1 MRRRVAERASV
12 DLPDVSALD
21 RDALFAA
28 VFDASP
34 DGLAVVTRD
43 SHLVHVNA
51 ALAAMLPLAIP
62 GKTLGDCVPADF
74 RVLLEGALGSAL
86 NGRIAYIECQASID
100 TGRARWLE
108 LTLSPFTGLGAPYVL
123 LTARNIG
130 QRLQDEER
138 AREAAKLE
146 AIGRLTGGVAHDFNN
161 ILTVVIGNSEL
172 LAERLAA
179 DEEGKALAEISLS
192 AARAGADLTRM
203 LLAYSRR
210 QPLQPTEFCAADMV
224 GEMRGLIER
233 SLGSGIALEIEADG
247 DPWGVRADR
256 AQLASVLLNL
266 ALNARDA
273 MPRGGRLGFRTRNV
287 TLEAGD
293 VKPGITP
300 GPYVMIAVSDT
311 GTGIPAAIL
320 ERAFEPFFTTKEVG
334 KGSGLGLAMVQGFA
348 HQSGGHVSIESKPGD
363 GTVVRLYLPRVQVQL
378 RLPDM
383 ETESAD
389 LAARPGETVL
399 VAEDNAAVRTLI
411 VSQLEALGYAVTA
424 AGDGKAALATLRRL
438 ERVDLLLTDIVMP
451 GLDGLTL
458 AERARRLRPD
468 IKIVLTSGHAEQTRS
483 FTSRSALFGA
493 FLAKPFTRHE
503 LARRV
508 RTILNGR
515 V

>member
-1 MRRRVAERASV
+1 MRRRVAERASAA
-12 DLPDVSALD
+12 LPDVAALHN
-21 RDALFAA
+21 DALFAA
-28 VFDASP
+28 AFDASP

-43 SHLVHVNA
+43 SHLVHVNG
-51 ALAAMLPLAIP
+51 ALSALLPLAAP
-62 GKTLGDCVPADF
+62 GRPLADCVPADI
-74 RVLLEGALGSAL
+74 RLLLEGALASAR
-86 NGRIAYIECQASID
+86 NGRMACIQCQTSDEGAQ
-100 TGRARWLE
+100 TRWLE
-108 LTLSPFTGLGAPYVL
+108 LTLSPFGSSNAPCVL
-123 LTARNIG
+123 LTARDIG
-130 QRLQDEER
+130 QRRQDEER

-179 DEEGKALAEISLS
+179 DEQGRALAEISLA

-203 LLAYSRR
+203 LLAYARR
-210 QPLQPTEFCAADMV
+210 QPLQPSEFCAADML

-233 SLGSGIALEIEADG
+233 SLGGGIALEIEADA

-273 MPRGGRLGFRTRNV
+273 MPRGGRLGIEARNV
-287 TLEAGD
+287 ALDTADLP
-293 VKPGITP
+293 PGIAA
-300 GPYVMIAVSDT
+300 GQYVMIAVSDT

-320 ERAFEPFFTTKEVG
+320 ERAFEPFFTTKEAG

-348 HQSGGHVSIESKPGD
+348 HQSGGHVAIESTPGD
-363 GTVVRLYLPRVQVQL
+363 GTVVRLYLPRAQVQL

-383 ETESAD
+383 ETESGD
-389 LAARPGETVL
+389 LTARPGETVL

-411 VSQLEALGYAVTA
+411 VGQLEALGYAVTA
-424 AGDGKAALATLRRL
+424 AGDGKSALAALRRL
-438 ERVDLLLTDIVMP
+438 ERVDLLLTDIIMP

-458 AERARRLRPD
+458 AERARRLRPRL
-468 IKIVLTSGHAEQTRS
+468 KIVLTSGHSAQTKNS
-483 FTSRSALFGA
+483 GDRSALLGS
-493 FLAKPFTRHE
+493 FLAKPFTRNE

-508 RTILNGR
+508 RTTLDGR
-515 V
+515 L